1 MFAEDQVVSLQ
12 KMAPGNAPTT
22 RLRFTAIAA
31 LLAVAFV
38 AIAAERTHTLHEV
51 PNRDVMLY
59 AVIGH
64 ELLAGRPLYSDLW
77 DHKPPLIYA
86 SYAAVE
92 RLTGYGEQMFYVLAV
107 VLSCWTAAMIAWSA
121 APFGPAAA
129 FWGVLLWVLA
139 WNAASIEGNEP
150 NAELF
155 MNALIATAFGILVTA
170 RTFTAIRASLFG
182 LLIALITL
190 FKPYG
195 LVYGVLPLV
204 VLSDR
209 QWCVRRNLVAI
220 PLAVAAVW
228 IPLIVYFAA
237 TGRTQILV
245 DSLLTFNSR
254 YAGSMPLN
262 LAVSFLPPF
271 TPAAYMVLVP
281 LLVVAAGSLVSQY
294 RYGGLRTREWSLLI
308 ALIVLTHVS
317 VALPGRFFGH
327 YFQLWLP
334 PLIIAAAWSAASV
347 RIPILLI
354 GAGMFLAAVQIRD
367 LRREPD
373 DWSRQANMRDES
385 PLASRQLG
393 LKLRRQIPGCEFGLN
408 VGSEVGVYFY
418 GRFRP
423 AAGTFYQSHVDTTPL
438 GDELY
443 NRIGASQRYAPCFL
457 TVGKKT
463 INVNERLEHLVPSLV
478 SAQGFERDERLSDDL
493 FDVYLRR

>member
-1 MFAEDQVVSLQ
+1 MTLMRV
-12 KMAPGNAPTT
+12 
-22 RLRFTAIAA
+22 TAIAA
-31 LLAVAFV
+31 LLAVAFL
-38 AIAAERTHTLHEV
+38 AIAAERAHTFHEV

-64 ELLAGRPLYSDLW
+64 ELLAGRPLYSDVW

-86 SYAAVE
+86 SYAAIE
-92 RLTGYGEQMFYVLAV
+92 RVTGYGDQMFYVLAV

-121 APFGPAAA
+121 APFGTAAA
-129 FWGVLLWVLA
+129 FWGVVLWVLA

-155 MNALIATAFGILVTA
+155 MNALITTAFSILVSA
-170 RTFTAIRASLFG
+170 RTFTAIRAFVFG
-182 LLIALITL
+182 FLIALITL

-195 LVYGVLPLV
+195 LIYAILPLV
-204 VLSDR
+204 LLRDR

-228 IPLIVYFAA
+228 IPLILYFAA

-262 LAVSFLPPF
+262 LAVSLLPPF
-271 TPAAYMVLVP
+271 TPAAYVVLVP
-281 LLVVAAGSLVSQY
+281 LLVVAAVTLISQS
-294 RYGGLRTREWSLLI
+294 RRGGLRTREWSLLI
-308 ALIVLTHVS
+308 VLIVLTHVS

-354 GAGMFLAAVQIRD
+354 ATGIFLAAFQIRD

-373 DWSRQANMRDES
+373 DWSRQANMGPES
-385 PLASRQLG
+385 PLASRHLG
-393 LKLRRQIPGCEFGLN
+393 LELRRQMPGCEFGLN

-438 GDELY
+438 GDELV
-443 NRIGASQRYAPCFL
+443 NRIRASQRYAPCFL
-457 TVGKKT
+457 TVGKET
-463 INVNERLEHLVPSLV
+463 IDGNERLKRLVPSLV
-478 SAQGFERDERLSDDL
+478 SAQGLERDDRLSDDL
-493 FDVYLRR
+493 FDVYLRK